1 MCPAKSVI
9 AAARTRTV
17 TSAAIRARESIIA
30 RALAKAIQIETCDSS
45 RNRTMW
51 NCLKV
56 SIQ

>member
-9 AAARTRTV
+9 AAEHSRRV
-17 TSAAIRARESIIA
+17 TSAAIRARESMIA

-51 NCLKV
+51 NCLKA